1 LTESILP
8 HEELDPGAQF
18 SPDLHCQSYG
28 LRVPACIKPTLSGK
42 PSAGTRPKREI
53 PMRSILATFALAAVL
68 ITPALADDV
77 KKGNDADPDFMTG
90 VRKLGVMTGEA
101 FTCAP
106 EADRQGI
113 GEDALSL
120 ANQIALHFGLQIA
133 FIYSGAFGWG
143 SGHDFDHK
151 TCPET
156 LANFKDTQHKYL
168 NK

>member
-1 LTESILP
+1 MRLNLT
-8 HEELDPGAQF
+8 A
-18 SPDLHCQSYG
+18 
-28 LRVPACIKPTLSGK
+28 
-42 PSAGTRPKREI
+42 
-53 PMRSILATFALAAVL
+53 FALAALLTV
-68 ITPALADDV
+68 PAFADEV

-90 VRKLGVMTGEA
+90 VKKLGVMSGQA
-101 FTCAP
+101 FSCSP
-106 EADRQGI
+106 EADRQSV

-120 ANQIALHFGLQIA
+120 ANQIALHFGLQVA

-156 LANFKDTQHKYL
+156 MANFADLQHKYL

>member
-1 LTESILP
+1 
-8 HEELDPGAQF
+8 
-18 SPDLHCQSYG
+18 
-28 LRVPACIKPTLSGK
+28 
-42 PSAGTRPKREI
+42 
-53 PMRSILATFALAAVL
+53 MRSVLTALALAALV
-68 ITPALADDV
+68 TSSAFADDV
-77 KKGNDADPDFMTG
+77 KKGNDADPQFMTG
-90 VRKLGVMTGEA
+90 VRKLGVMSGEA
-101 FTCAP
+101 FVCTP
-106 EADRQGI
+106 EAERQEI

-143 SGHDFDHK
+143 SGHDFDHN

>member
-1 LTESILP
+1 
-8 HEELDPGAQF
+8 
-18 SPDLHCQSYG
+18 
-28 LRVPACIKPTLSGK
+28 
-42 PSAGTRPKREI
+42 
-53 PMRSILATFALAAVL
+53 MRLVLAAFALAALLTV
-68 ITPALADDV
+68 PARAADV
-77 KKGNDADPDFMTG
+77 KKGNDADPEFMTG
-90 VRKLGVMTGEA
+90 VKKLGVMTGEA

-106 EADRQGI
+106 ESEQQEI

-151 TCPET
+151 TCPDT
-156 LANFKDTQHKYL
+156 LAAFKETQHKYL

>member
-1 LTESILP
+1 
-8 HEELDPGAQF
+8 
-18 SPDLHCQSYG
+18 
-28 LRVPACIKPTLSGK
+28 
-42 PSAGTRPKREI
+42 
-53 PMRSILATFALAAVL
+53 MRSILAAFALAAL
-68 ITPALADDV
+68 LTAPAFADDV

-90 VRKLGVMTGEA
+90 VRKLGVMSGEA
-101 FTCAP
+101 FACSP
-106 EADRQGI
+106 EADKQGI

-156 LANFKDTQHKYL
+156 LANFEDTQHKYL